1 MFHNSFD
8 MFFCDDRHI
17 LVFDG
22 LLLHFLVFG
31 NLVTEISS
39 FFKVFVTSS
48 LSFKILCL
56 NQTFIDV
63 LRINKIEGQV
73 HLRTSFIQKV
83 DGLVWQE
90 TVLNVAVGQFCSCS
104 NGFISVF
111 DMVVVLIFRLNT
123 TQNCDGFLNRWFVN
137 LNWLHTTFEC
147 SIFFDDAVFV
157 ECCCSDQLKF
167 PTSKGRF

>member
-1 MFHNSFD
+1 MFHNGFD

-48 LSFKILCL
+48 LSFKILCF

-63 LRINKIEGQV
+63 LRIDKVEGQV

-90 TVLNVAVGQFCSCS
+90 AVLNVAVGQFCSCS
-104 NGFISVF
+104 NRFVRIF
-111 DMVVVLIFRLNT
+111 DVVVVLIFRLNT
-123 TQNCDGFLNRWFVN
+123 TQNCDCFLNCWLIY
-137 LNWLHTTFEC
+137 LNGLHTTFEC
-147 SIFFDDAVFV
+147 SIFLNDTVFV
-157 ECCCSDQLKF
+157 ECCCSNKLKLS
-167 PTSKGRF
+167 TGKCRF

>member
-1 MFHNSFD
+1 MFHNGFD

-22 LLLHFLVFG
+22 LFLHFLVFG
-31 NLVTEISS
+31 NLITEIGS

-48 LSFKILCL
+48 LSLEVFSL
-56 NQTFIDV
+56 NQTFVDIF
-63 LRINKIEGQV
+63 RINKIEGQI
-73 HLRTSFIQKV
+73 HLRTSFIEEV

-90 TVLNVAVGQFCSCS
+90 AVLNVAVGQFCSCS
-104 NGFISVF
+104 NRFVCIF
-111 DMVVVLIFRLNT
+111 DVVVVLIFRLNT
-123 TQNCDGFLNRWFVN
+123 TQNSDGFLNRWFVN
-137 LNWLHTTFEC
+137 LNWLHTTLKG

>member
-8 MFFCDDRHI
+8 MFFGDDRHI

-31 NLVTEISS
+31 NLVTEIGS
-39 FFKVFVTSS
+39 FFKVLVTSS
-48 LSFKILCL
+48 LSLEFFSL
-56 NQTFIDV
+56 NQTFVNIF
-63 LRINKIEGQV
+63 RINKIEGQV
-73 HLRTSFIQKV
+73 HLRTSFIKKV

-104 NGFISVF
+104 NRFVRIF
-111 DMVVVLIFRLNT
+111 DVVVVLIFRLNP
-123 TQNCDGFLNRWFVN
+123 TQNSDGFLNSWFVN
-137 LNWLHTTFEC
+137 LNWLHTTLKG